1 MINKSNILIFISDQH
16 SPGISEFDGG
26 IARTP
31 NLNDI
36 AKNGTVFDSAYTPCP
51 LCVPARMAFMS
62 GRLPSK
68 TGILNNYSIL
78 PDTIPTIAHA
88 FAAAGYETVLIGRM
102 HFVGENQSHG
112 FQHRLVGD
120 ITSPEW
126 KPTKALNEK
135 TRGPFMKCFDET
147 GCTNVIGGGLSPV
160 QEYDEAVIT
169 AAVEW
174 LSYPH
179 EKPQFI
185 VVGTYS
191 PHFPYVAPLDK
202 YRYYLDKVDIPWGF
216 REPPEYLD
224 PALRIRLERSCRDE
238 DVVIRARAAYC
249 GMIERLDEHV
259 GTIRNAFAVYNEQNK
274 KKGLFVYTSDH
285 GDQCGERGLYAKMSF
300 FDSSARIPLLIEGEG
315 IPQNARRREPV
326 SLVDLVPTLCG
337 YAEIEPPPCIDGVDF
352 LAEDYPS
359 DRAVISEA
367 YGIFGAPGKFPEVEH
382 MNSITRMV
390 RKGRYKYITRAD
402 FEEYDLLFDME
413 DDPGETV
420 NIINEHIDIASELK
434 AALSQLPTNDA
445 VKARMNENW
454 KIYDFMQIA
463 QTPSHKLMAQFWNNS
478 TEESK
483 KLPLDR

>member
-36 AKNGTVFDSAYTPCP
+36 AKDGTVFDSAYTPCP

-337 YAEIEPPPCIDGVDF
+337 YAEIEPPPCIDGVDCENK
-352 LAEDYPS
+352 LHTASVDAYASQVSS
-359 DRAVISEA
+359 DPRIRELVNRAVRNIAKGLDIVTE
-367 YGIFGAPGKFPEVEH
+367 GRDTTTVIFPEADYKFYFDASPEVRAKR
-382 MNSITRMV
+382 RMQDQE
-390 RKGRYKYITRAD
+390 GSDYQTI
-402 FEEYDLLFDME
+402 
-413 DDPGETV
+413 
-420 NIINEHIDIASELK
+420 LK
-434 AALSQLPTNDA
+434 AIEERDKMDKEKAVGALKIADNAIYIDTSLLTISQVCEKVIEA
-445 VKARMNENW
+445 VRE
-454 KIYDFMQIA
+454 
-463 QTPSHKLMAQFWNNS
+463 
-478 TEESK
+478 
-483 KLPLDR
+483 PL